1 VQPAQQ
7 RQYDAYGTKRH
18 VSAVDVVLSLHLLRS
33 HNPTAQQQDQARST
47 SQPDKI
53 KQQQQQQQP
62 SMQLDSSDSKDAI
75 KLAGN
80 HLAKSAAAASM
91 PASQSVV
98 SLRSASSRSI
108 FELYTKKEKAYIL
121 SVVSLASLLVPLC
134 DTVYL
139 PALQSIQQEFGTT
152 QQLVA
157 ASVAVY
163 MFTVGA
169 ASLVWGPAR

>member
-1 VQPAQQ
+1 M
-7 RQYDAYGTKRH
+7 
-18 VSAVDVVLSLHLLRS
+18 LLCS
-33 HNPTAQQQDQARST
+33 HNPTAQQQDQTRSA

-53 KQQQQQQQP
+53 KQQQP
-62 SMQLDSSDSKDAI
+62 SMQLDSSDSKDAV

-80 HLAKSAAAASM
+80 HLAKPAAAASM
-91 PASQSVV
+91 PQSHSVV

-121 SVVSLASLLVPLC
+121 SIVSLASLLVPLC

>member
-1 VQPAQQ
+1 LRCYQQSNSHTNYEIQVLNLMLFTCCPSSKLLLSHKPA
-7 RQYDAYGTKRH
+7 
-18 VSAVDVVLSLHLLRS
+18 
-33 HNPTAQQQDQARST
+33 AQQQDQTSSA

-53 KQQQQQQQP
+53 MQQQP
-62 SMQLDSSDSKDAI
+62 SMQSDSAVSKDAT
-75 KLAGN
+75 KLAG
-80 HLAKSAAAASM
+80 HHYAKPAAVVSM
-91 PASQSVV
+91 PASQSMV

-108 FELYTKKEKAYIL
+108 FELYTRKQKAYIL
-121 SVVSLASLLVPLC
+121 SIVSLASLLVPLC

-139 PALQSIQQEFGTT
+139 PALQSIQQEFGTM